1 MIKREESP
9 KPSVSP
15 SGTET
20 RTFRR
25 EREGVVVSDKMS
37 KTAVVEVF
45 RVSPHPVYSKVVK
58 KKIRYKAHNE
68 DNKAKTGDRVRIVET
83 RPMSKE
89 KRWKIIEVIKS

>member
-1 MIKREESP
+1 MKQENSSTP
-9 KPSVSP
+9 PVSQ

-83 RPMSKE
+83 RPISKE
-89 KRWKIIEVIKS
+89 KRWKIIEVLKK

>member
-1 MIKREESP
+1 MKREDSSALP
-9 KPSVSP
+9 VSQ

-25 EREGVVVSDKMS
+25 EREGVVVSDKMN

-83 RPMSKE
+83 RPISKE
-89 KRWKIIEVIKS
+89 KRWKIIEVLKK

>member
-1 MIKREESP
+1 MKREDSSALP
-9 KPSVSP
+9 VSQT
-15 SGTET
+15 TET
-20 RTFRR
+20 RASRR

-68 DNKAKTGDRVRIVET
+68 DNKAKMGDRVRIVET

-89 KRWKIIEVIKS
+89 KRWRIIEVLKK